1 MAIQNHRVHPYLRQ
15 QKMFKCGFP
24 AMIDRCCPAL
34 LFIRPA
40 RILGLWRMQLITVP
54 KICPVVVVVAVD
66 AVARA
71 FVDGVDF
78 TEILFGRRMKNGV
91 N

>member
-1 MAIQNHRVHPYLRQ
+1 
-15 QKMFKCGFP
+15 
-24 AMIDRCCPAL
+24 
-34 LFIRPA
+34 
-40 RILGLWRMQLITVP
+40 MQLITVP
-54 KICPVVVVVAVD
+54 KICPVVVVVVA

-71 FVDGVDF
+71 FVDEVDF

>member
-1 MAIQNHRVHPYLRQ
+1 
-15 QKMFKCGFP
+15 
-24 AMIDRCCPAL
+24 MIDAAL
-34 LFIRPA
+34 LFIRPT

-54 KICPVVVVVAVD
+54 KICPVVVVVAVG

>member
-1 MAIQNHRVHPYLRQ
+1 
-15 QKMFKCGFP
+15 
-24 AMIDRCCPAL
+24 
-34 LFIRPA
+34 
-40 RILGLWRMQLITVP
+40 MQLITVP
-54 KICPVVVVVAVD
+54 KICPVVVVVVVAV

-71 FVDGVDF
+71 FVDEVDF

>member
-1 MAIQNHRVHPYLRQ
+1 MPSSSLFV
-15 QKMFKCGFP
+15 
-24 AMIDRCCPAL
+24 CPT
-34 LFIRPA
+34 

-54 KICPVVVVVAVD
+54 KICPVVVVVVVVAV

-71 FVDGVDF
+71 FVDEVDF

>member
-1 MAIQNHRVHPYLRQ
+1 MPSSSLFV
-15 QKMFKCGFP
+15 
-24 AMIDRCCPAL
+24 CPT
-34 LFIRPA
+34 

-54 KICPVVVVVAVD
+54 KICPVVVVVVVV
-66 AVARA
+66 VARA
-71 FVDGVDF
+71 FVDEVDF

>member
-1 MAIQNHRVHPYLRQ
+1 
-15 QKMFKCGFP
+15 
-24 AMIDRCCPAL
+24 MIDAAL
-34 LFIRPA
+34 LFIRPT

-54 KICPVVVVVAVD
+54 KICPVVVVVVTVA